1 MEPASSSA
9 LPSPP
14 PAEARRTPPEE
25 LKLRRRT
32 LETVLEQCQRALE
45 MMHEDGL
52 GTAAE
57 GASFT
62 EGEGEEEEE
71 EEEEGSGDSGGV
83 ERAPP
88 PPPSEADYEAD
99 EVRGGDLAVHLVLC
113 CCLRV
118 RSNLGSGIRAGGSI
132 DA

>member
-9 LPSPP
+9 LPSP

-52 GTAAE
+52 GKAAE
-57 GASFT
+57 GASFK
-62 EGEGEEEEE
+62 EVEVEV
-71 EEEEGSGDSGGV
+71 EEEGSGDSGGV